1 MLRPRHAMAAAAAAV
16 GASLVMGTASASPLP
31 MLTPET
37 SWLLAPLLSS
47 FLMVFV
53 VLFFQCGTSNAM
65 AVFVMFLMCYFMLP
79 MLYVLMRTN

>member
-1 MLRPRHAMAAAAAAV
+1 MTSAAY
-16 GASLVMGTASASPLP
+16 ASPLP
-31 MLTPET
+31 TLTPET

-53 VLFFQCGTSNAM
+53 VLFFQCGSSNAM

-79 MLYVLMRTN
+79 MVYMLIKTN